1 MGLFQG
7 LVFFLLLYLL
17 QGSNSS
23 FVKLNDNGY
32 EDVIIAIDPG
42 VPEDE
47 NIIEQLKVKKM
58 KFFLVELQKR
68 KKR

>member
-1 MGLFQG
+1 MVLFRG
-7 LVFFLLLYLL
+7 LVFLLLLYLL

-47 NIIEQLKVKKM
+47 NIIEQLKVSKM
-58 KFFLVELQKR
+58 DFF
-68 KKR
+68 

>member
-1 MGLFQG
+1 MVLFRG
-7 LVFFLLLYLL
+7 LVFLLLLYLL

-32 EDVIIAIDPG
+32 EDIIVAIDPG

-47 NIIEQLKVKKM
+47 NIIEQLKVSKM
-58 KFFLVELQKR
+58 DFF
-68 KKR
+68 

>member
-7 LVFFLLLYLL
+7 LVFLLLLYLL

-47 NIIEQLKVKKM
+47 NIIEQLKVRKM
-58 KFFLVELQKR
+58 KFFLVEL
-68 KKR
+68 

>member
-1 MGLFQG
+1 MGLFRG
-7 LVFFLLLYLL
+7 LVFLLLLYLL

-47 NIIEQLKVKKM
+47 NIIEQLKVRKM
-58 KFFLVELQKR
+58 DFF
-68 KKR
+68 

>member
-1 MGLFQG
+1 MVLFRG
-7 LVFFLLLYLL
+7 LVFLLLLYLL

-47 NIIEQLKVKKM
+47 NIIEQLKVRKM
-58 KFFLVELQKR
+58 KFFLVEL
-68 KKR
+68 